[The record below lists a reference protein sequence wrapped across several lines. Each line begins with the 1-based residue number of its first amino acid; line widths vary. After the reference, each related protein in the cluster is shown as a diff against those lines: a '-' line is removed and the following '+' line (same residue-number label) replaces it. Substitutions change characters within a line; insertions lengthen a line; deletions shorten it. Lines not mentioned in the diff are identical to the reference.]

1 MSVQLGVSGETLI
14 PQSTGYGMLIGLGIG
29 FCGVILAA
37 VKIQK
42 AYLAEDSGTSEMFMV
57 ANRSVGT
64 GLTASAVFSS
74 WMWINETVF
83 SAAFCYKFGLAV
95 PFWWST
101 GLCFQIALMA
111 ALGVLAKIRVPYA
124 HTSLEIIR
132 MRYGWV
138 GHIVFIVLNIT
149 NNVFGCAGMI
159 LTGSQLIYGIS
170 GMHFV
175 AATILIPLGVVLYTA
190 VGGLKAT
197 FITDYLHTLIALV
210 LIIYFTLKVLTHD
223 AVGGLGGLYDK
234 VVATA
239 SENMIDGNYKG
250 SLLTMKSRDAIIWGL
265 ILKFGNLALVVMD
278 TAFWQKSFATEV
290 NATVPGYNLAAAA
303 IFGIPWGLGT
313 VIGLTARALHNTP
326 IWPAYPQEFTLA
338 QVNAGLVMP
347 YTVEALIGDQGID
360 AFLVLVFMALTST
373 VSSSM
378 IAVSSILSFDVYK
391 TYINPKASDKK
402 LVHVS
407 HLTVVF
413 HAVFITVISLALNY
427 GGADMTWIGYF
438 RPILSCP
445 GIIPLGLTLCWSG
458 QTRLAAIVS
467 PILGF
472 LTGLG
477 IWLGTAHVIY
487 GEINLKTTEE
497 SLPALYGATASF
509 FSPALY
515 SVLLSQYKP
524 EKFDWRRFLLTEIAE
539 EVQLKQST
547 EAEKDTDDGNNSS
560 TSESQRPAPS
570 LLSPEKASDPERTAA
585 TAGNEK
591 APAAVFSRDAIL
603 NGKVN
608 LDDVR
613 HPFDGDT
620 IKLLY
625 KWYRIAWYMFV
636 GIVLVTFILWPMPL
650 YRDYIFEKTFFKS
663 WTTVAIIWQFFA
675 FFAVVVYPLYDGR
688 YEIARVEIQHNVLVE
703 LLSTS
708 SPCVFAL
715 FVPEWG
721 VCSHGNDPVNA
732 AYDLQRTEVYTRGV
746 NGGQGTFV
754 SGDVHREGDHVS
766 FPLKNNIPCRTIEE
780 LKSRFPAAMDWALK
794 DLERTRLQCY
804 HQIFPRAPDDDI
816 GKYMAHGGLVF
827 GEYDPA
833 EQQDKLDHPPAP
845 TAETQMCEL
854 PRHLMFH
861 SVPKDPWFRLR
872 LRRNPEPKIGFGMRF
887 FVEAG
892 ASMLQVDWSVMPQL
906 ETVFLD
912 LRSYGRGY
920 RGARGKPEDDGI
932 RRGAAEMS
940 RCLQLQDLV
949 IAGLRSGGKYVRPP
963 GWQMCDWE
971 VDEWEVDGEVNWV
984 KVFCGAV
991 REGGRLVF
999 IDRRV
1004 VDVDWG
1010 MWRVRAK
1017 IQGMLPKDRSEEK
1030 GGMTYLAHVDKVM
1043 GPKDTNN

>member
-132 MRYGWV
+132 MRYGWI

-347 YTVEALIGDQGID
+347 YTVKALIGDQGID

-407 HLTVVF
+407 HLSVVF
-413 HAVFITVISLALNY
+413 HAVFITAISLALNY

-487 GEINLKTTEE
+487 GEINMKTTEG

-539 EVQLKQST
+539 EVQLKRST

-603 NGKVN
+603 NGEVN

-613 HPFDGDT
+613 HPFDEDT
-620 IKLLY
+620 ITLLY

-688 YEIARVEIQHNVLVE
+688 YEIARG
-703 LLSTS
+703 
-708 SPCVFAL
+708 AK
-715 FVPEWG
+715 G
-721 VCSHGNDPVNA
+721 VWHSGR
-732 AYDLQRTEVYTRGV
+732 DL
-746 NGGQGTFV
+746 
-754 SGDVHREGDHVS
+754 
-766 FPLKNNIPCRTIEE
+766 
-780 LKSRFPAAMDWALK
+780 
-794 DLERTRLQCY
+794 
-804 HQIFPRAPDDDI
+804 
-816 GKYMAHGGLVF
+816 
-827 GEYDPA
+827 
-833 EQQDKLDHPPAP
+833 
-845 TAETQMCEL
+845 
-854 PRHLMFH
+854 
-861 SVPKDPWFRLR
+861 
-872 LRRNPEPKIGFGMRF
+872 
-887 FVEAG
+887 
-892 ASMLQVDWSVMPQL
+892 
-906 ETVFLD
+906 
-912 LRSYGRGY
+912 LRS
-920 RGARGKPEDDGI
+920 K
-932 RRGAAEMS
+932 
-940 RCLQLQDLV
+940 
-949 IAGLRSGGKYVRPP
+949 
-963 GWQMCDWE
+963 
-971 VDEWEVDGEVNWV
+971 
-984 KVFCGAV
+984 
-991 REGGRLVF
+991 
-999 IDRRV
+999 
-1004 VDVDWG
+1004 
-1010 MWRVRAK
+1010 
-1017 IQGMLPKDRSEEK
+1017 
-1030 GGMTYLAHVDKVM
+1030 H
-1043 GPKDTNN
+1043 